1 MPLIESH
8 LAVVK
13 RGGLYKDLDSGD
25 KDALNARDIV
35 RLAYKRGAS
44 WVVDPGP
51 GANAMLVPAKHLIAF
66 KDPRA
71 AEKKYKTGSVYGKK
85 GNPFAEALVSGLGA
99 GVGFAAAKVLTESVR
114 GRRIPKR

>member
-1 MPLIESH
+1 MPLIEGH

-25 KDALNARDIV
+25 KDMLDARDVV
-35 RLAYKRGAS
+35 RLVYKRGSS

-51 GANAMLVPAKHLIAF
+51 GANTMLVPAKHLIAF

-71 AEKKYKTGSVYGKK
+71 AEKMYRPGSVYGKK
-85 GNPFAEALVSGLGA
+85 GNPFAEALVTGLGVGA
-99 GVGFAAAKVLTESVR
+99 GIHVGRVIGGKVLK
-114 GRRIPKR
+114 G